1 MITDDARELINDVC
15 MMTDKQ
21 VKALSA
27 TKRET
32 IRLACKNVNNHSMC
46 TEEDIQDVKNARFL
60 LKSTAMRKPKTKA
73 A

>member
-1 MITDDARELINDVC
+1 MTTDDARELINDVC

-21 VKALSA
+21 IKALSA
-27 TKRET
+27 TERET
-32 IRLACKNVNNHSMC
+32 IRTACNNVNNHSMC
-46 TEEDIQDVKNARFL
+46 TEDDIQDVKNVRYL